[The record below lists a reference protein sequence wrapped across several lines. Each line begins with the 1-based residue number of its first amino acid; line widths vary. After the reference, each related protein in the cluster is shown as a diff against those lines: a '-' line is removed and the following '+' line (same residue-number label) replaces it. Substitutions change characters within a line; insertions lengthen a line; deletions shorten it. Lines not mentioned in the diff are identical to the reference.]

1 MDSCLLN
8 LSFRESLCLNHP
20 SFIRNPFWL
29 SLVFC
34 RISRNMKSFV
44 LITIAFLSVID
55 CFAQEASFRVMSFNI
70 RLPVQSDGINYWDL
84 RRPLVAS
91 TIRYHEPDI
100 LGVQEAFRRQLDEMT
115 TDMPEYAWF
124 GVCRTDGSV
133 QPNPDSEF
141 SAILYRKDRFE
152 RLEGSTFWLSETP
165 WVAGS
170 KGWDA
175 AFPRIVTWAKF
186 RDLKSGKTFFC
197 FNTHFDHMGEQAR
210 EESAKLLLQKMN
222 EIAGKEPV
230 ILSGDFNS
238 TDTSKPYL
246 LLTDPHSTY
255 SMTDALFVS
264 KTPHHGP
271 LGSFSGSF
279 TLPGVGNYRIDFIF
293 FRNNITVLKHAILS
307 DSWDGRLPSDHLPV
321 LAEMRID

>member
-1 MDSCLLN
+1 MK
-8 LSFRESLCLNHP
+8 
-20 SFIRNPFWL
+20 
-29 SLVFC
+29 SLVFFLLFASGC
-34 RISRNMKSFV
+34 LQS
-44 LITIAFLSVID
+44 IA
-55 CFAQEASFRVMSFNI
+55 QHGSFRVMSFNI
-70 RLPVQSDGINYWDL
+70 RLPNQDDGINYWDQ

-91 TIRYHEPDI
+91 TIRYHEADI
-100 LGVQEAFRRQLDEMT
+100 IGVQEAFRRQLDEMT

-152 RLEGSTFWLSETP
+152 RLDGSTFWLSPTP
-165 WVAGS
+165 ADAGS

-186 RDLKSGKTFFC
+186 RDVISGKTFFC
-197 FNTHFDHMGEQAR
+197 FNTHFDHIGEQAR

-238 TDTSKPYL
+238 KDTSKPYL
-246 LLTDPHSTY
+246 LLTDPQSTY
-255 SMTDALFVS
+255 SMTDGLYVS
-264 KTPHHGP
+264 KSPHHGP
-271 LGSFSGSF
+271 MGSFSGSF
-279 TLPGVGNYRIDFIF
+279 TLPGVGYNRIDFIF
-293 FRNNITVLKHAILS
+293 IHNNITVLKHAILS

-321 LAEMRID
+321 LAEVRID

>member
-1 MDSCLLN
+1 
-8 LSFRESLCLNHP
+8 
-20 SFIRNPFWL
+20 
-29 SLVFC
+29 
-34 RISRNMKSFV
+34 MKSLFF
-44 LITIAFLSVID
+44 LLLFAIAFDQST
-55 CFAQEASFRVMSFNI
+55 AQHTSFRVMSFNI

-91 TIRYHEPDI
+91 TIRYHEADI
-100 LGVQEAFRRQLDEMT
+100 IGVQEAFRRQLDEMT
-115 TDMPEYAWF
+115 TDLPEYGWF
-124 GVCRTDGSV
+124 GLCRTDGSV
-133 QPNPDSEF
+133 LPDPDGEF

-152 RLEGSTFWLSETP
+152 RLDGNTFWLSETP
-165 WVAGS
+165 EVAGS

-186 RDLKSGKTFFC
+186 KDMKSGKLFFY

-210 EESAKLLLQKMN
+210 EESARLILQKIN

-238 TDTSKPYL
+238 TDTSKPYQ
-246 LLTDPHSTY
+246 LLTDQQSTY
-255 SMTDALFVS
+255 GMTDALYVTKS
-264 KTPHHGP
+264 PHHGP
-271 LGSFSGSF
+271 LGSFSSSF

-293 FRNNITVLKHAILS
+293 IRNRITVLKHAILS

-321 LAEMRID
+321 LAELQFD